1 MGIKKKWVRLKRFI
15 QRLIRVE
22 VPPQQGDGGFIS
34 DKTLIVTK
42 PQIDSTLTIKD
53 TATVARPMNQ

>member
-1 MGIKKKWVRLKRFI
+1 MSKKKTWVRLKRFI
-15 QRLIRVE
+15 QKLIRVE
-22 VPPQQGDGGFIS
+22 TPPQRGDGGLYTDKFIQ
-34 DKTLIVTK
+34 VTK

>member
-1 MGIKKKWVRLKRFI
+1 MGIKKKWVRLKRLI

-22 VPPQQGDGGFIS
+22 MPPQRGDGGAYT
-34 DKTLIVTK
+34 DKYLPIMTHK
-42 PQIDSTLTIKD
+42 NDSTLTIKD

>member
-1 MGIKKKWVRLKRFI
+1 MGIKKKWVRLKRLI

-22 VPPQQGDGGFIS
+22 LPQQGDGGFIS
-34 DKTLIVTK
+34 DKTLIVMK

-53 TATVARPMNQ
+53 TATIARPMNQ